1 MILIQEVNSEKAKF
15 SKIQMKMK
23 KILKINFKLNL
34 LLKNIVNILLFRIFY
49 KIKIKNSL
57 NL

>member
-1 MILIQEVNSEKAKF
+1 MILIQEANSEKAKF